1 MERREVLQIKPTNQS
16 DGVYSFNNGAPQ
28 IEFDIP
34 RVPKFLLGKTLRIRC
49 GLMGVL
55 VFSRVLISVVLL
67 T

>member
-34 RVPKFLLGKTLRIRC
+34 RVPKIQFLSYDLK
-49 GLMGVL
+49 MDSPL
-55 VFSRVLISVVLL
+55 VIQRVER
-67 T
+67 